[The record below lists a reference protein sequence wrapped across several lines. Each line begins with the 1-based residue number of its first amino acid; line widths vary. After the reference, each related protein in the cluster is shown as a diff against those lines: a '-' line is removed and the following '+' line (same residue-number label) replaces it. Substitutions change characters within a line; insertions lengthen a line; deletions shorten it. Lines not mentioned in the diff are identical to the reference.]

1 MGWFSKKEEVPE
13 IPELPKGPISFPS
26 STRQMQTDDLPDL
39 PSFSEDSFSND
50 MNQNIVKSTIN
61 DTNEDSIQDIPKELP
76 KNNTLGGNFL
86 IPPRPVREVFIPE
99 PPKKIEIKSVKNV
112 PTQSKYEEQNLN
124 EPIFVRLDKFQDA
137 QKNLENI
144 KDKIAE
150 IESTIKSIKDVKSK
164 EDEEISKWIEDT
176 ENLKSL
182 LAEIDEDI
190 FGKI

>member
-13 IPELPKGPISFPS
+13 IPELPKGPIF
-26 STRQMQTDDLPDL
+26 
-39 PSFSEDSFSND
+39 F
-50 MNQNIVKSTIN
+50 
-61 DTNEDSIQDIPKELP
+61 
-76 KNNTLGGNFL
+76 
-86 IPPRPVREVFIPE
+86 PE